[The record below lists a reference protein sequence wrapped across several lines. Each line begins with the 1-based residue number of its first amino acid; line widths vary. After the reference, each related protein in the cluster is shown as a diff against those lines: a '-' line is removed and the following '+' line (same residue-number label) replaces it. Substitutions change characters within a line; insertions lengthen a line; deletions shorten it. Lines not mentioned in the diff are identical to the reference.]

1 MEIPDGGSVSFLK
14 LMLDDFM
21 RFSARGGAI
30 NDPDDMESM
39 RTPCHLGTIF
49 GYIRDTSNKNIYFD
63 QFLVFAIF
71 KQLLALRGLHTG

>member
-1 MEIPDGGSVSFLK
+1 MEIPDGESVSFLK
-14 LMLDDFM
+14 LMLDGLM
-21 RFSARGGAI
+21 ME
-30 NDPDDMESM
+30 PDDMESM

-71 KQLLALRGLHTG
+71 KQLLALRGLHSG